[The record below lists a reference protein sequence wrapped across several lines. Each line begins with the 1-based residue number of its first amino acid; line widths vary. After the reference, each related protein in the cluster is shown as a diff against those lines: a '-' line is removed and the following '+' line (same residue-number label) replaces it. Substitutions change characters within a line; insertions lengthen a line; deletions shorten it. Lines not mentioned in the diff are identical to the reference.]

1 MELLDYLDKLEEEGY
16 VIEKNYPYVLD
27 SSDYYITIKD
37 FFDLEHIADI
47 LGEFSL
53 IIHFSTKGD
62 EPTLEIYDTY
72 RE

>member
-1 MELLDYLDKLEEEGY
+1 MELLDYLDKLEEAGY
-16 VIEKNYPYVLD
+16 VIEKEHPNVLD
-27 SSDYYITIKD
+27 SSDYCITIKD
-37 FFDLEHIADI
+37 FFDLKRIADI

-62 EPTLEIYDTY
+62 EPTLEIYDNY